1 MLKCLIFYFQIVSSI
16 CLFFS
21 EQIIKLTHKFPH
33 ITETSV
39 DILDMHK
46 IKYAMKPEEVTCFRF
61 TSHSISVMLTDTW
74 WILEWL
80 QYMDHLHWWQISYGL
95 FRNIPEIVWRIWGKT
110 WSTLLYL
117 ASGTTEPQWLYKWCS
132 QQAHWQSTSTLITH
146 YQTHYLINMSNLL
159 FTSEMYNNFHHKL

>member
-61 TSHSISVMLTDTW
+61 TSHSISVMLTDT
-74 WILEWL
+74 
-80 QYMDHLHWWQISYGL
+80 
-95 FRNIPEIVWRIWGKT
+95 
-110 WSTLLYL
+110 
-117 ASGTTEPQWLYKWCS
+117 
-132 QQAHWQSTSTLITH
+132 
-146 YQTHYLINMSNLL
+146 
-159 FTSEMYNNFHHKL
+159 